1 MRTITKLEFLKHC
14 LKYKVGVTQKRWYVT
29 AFTIPLLKETDL
41 ADYHEGDI
49 AVKADGLYAV
59 LQKEDDE
66 AVGLEFVKLSDYKPK
81 EPLFRWTDEVTV
93 DGDWLDN
100 IQKEEVTSVGILIL
114 NALAFAYPVG
124 NKIPFLNKRG
134 MKPSTVEQAI
144 ATRLANA
151 DEATEGS
158 ISMAE
163 AIQCIDGM
171 NFLEFVGTF
180 TNTAATPKSI
190 TAPKGAKELK
200 EKLFKENK
208 ANLNNPV
215 VVTQIANQ
223 LQAFDKEYLK
233 DDPAAQAYFGSKAT
247 ASRTKLHYFGG
258 QGLDFKE
265 GSNNL
270 ITQSL
275 GEGIETTQSEF
286 PKWMNDSRY
295 ASFSRGGKTA
305 QGGYTYKILQRSLSS
320 LLIAGTPC
328 GTKKGHK
335 RLIEKGDFSKYI
347 NRYYKKGE
355 GWVLF
360 KAIEE
365 VASFEGKVLEIR
377 SAIYCLEPGNS
388 VCYACLS
395 EHYKHTKD
403 GVTNISA
410 AISSIILNT
419 ALKLMHNSAMGA
431 ATIELADLAS

>member
-81 EPLFRWTDEVTV
+81 EPLYRWTDEVTV
-93 DGDWLDN
+93 DSDWLDN
-100 IQKEEVTSVGILIL
+100 IQKEEVTSIGILIL
-114 NALAFAYPVG
+114 NAVAFAYPVG
-124 NKIPFLNKRG
+124 KKIPFLNKRG
-134 MKPSTVEQAI
+134 MKPSTIEHAI
-144 ATRLANA
+144 AIRLANT
-151 DEATEGS
+151 DEAVDGS

-190 TAPKGAKELK
+190 TAPKGARELK
-200 EKLFKENK
+200 EKLFRENK
-208 ANLNNPV
+208 DKLGDSV
-215 VVTQIANQ
+215 EVTKIANQ

-233 DDPAAQAYFGSKAT
+233 DDPAAQAYFTGKAT

-270 ITQSL
+270 ITKSL
-275 GEGIETTQSEF
+275 GEGIETNQSEF

-320 LLIAGTPC
+320 IVIVGTPC

-335 RLIEKGDFSKYI
+335 RLIEKGDLTKYV

-360 KAIEE
+360 KSVEE
-365 VASFEGKVLEIR
+365 VVPFEGKVLEIR
-377 SAIYCLEPGNS
+377 SPIYCIEPGNNI
-388 VCYACLS
+388 CYACLS
-395 EHYKHTKD
+395 EHYKHSRD

-431 ATIELADLAS
+431 ATIELSDLAS